1 MGCNCNKNKKT
12 TPVQET
18 SPAPAQQATPSF
30 RQEEIKKPETLVE
43 SVKQKMTMMQTFAS
57 AIASRGFNN
66 EKVTIPMKQLRVA
79 SCFGNQQQ
87 GGVLPPCEHL
97 KQSTTPGKFFCGGC
111 GCGDRKG
118 TWLVADGD
126 EYSKLDYP
134 RLNCPLQMPG
144 FSNYEKSK
152 PDEANSPITRR
163 YYIEQLPYTEIEKIQ
178 VKTFDPPVKPTEQSK
193 Q

>member
-18 SPAPAQQATPSF
+18 SPAPVQQATPSF

>member
-1 MGCNCNKNKKT
+1 MGCNCNKNKKIT
-12 TPVQET
+12 
-18 SPAPAQQATPSF
+18 PAPAPEPSTTQQPTF
-30 RQEEIKKPETLVE
+30 RQEEIKKPENLVE

-57 AIASRGFNN
+57 AIACRGFNN

-79 SCFGNQQQ
+79 SCFGNQAQ

-118 TWLVADGD
+118 TWLVAEGD

-134 RLNCPLQMPG
+134 RLSCPLQMPG

-163 YYIEQLPYTEIEKIQ
+163 FYIEQLPYTEIEKIQ
-178 VKTFDPPVKPTEQSK
+178 VKTFDPPVKPTEQAK